1 MRKAV
6 PLLAAALIL
15 LGACSRSP
23 RYYLDKGDKLFA
35 KGSYADAELNYR
47 KAIQKDPSFGPAFY
61 QLGLSQLRLGKT
73 ADAYSSLSRAA
84 ILLPNRE
91 DVKVTLA
98 DLSLAAFLADRRRP
112 AALYKKV
119 DDIATQLLSKNAKS
133 YNGFRLKAH
142 LAAAGQNLVEAEDL
156 YRKANEVK
164 PMQPEVIMAWT
175 QVMLVGGHTQQGEEL
190 AGQFI
195 EKNKTYLPIYDLLYR
210 HYIQSSR
217 FADAEK
223 ILQTRSANNPKDPG
237 AVLEL
242 AAFYAGRSREA
253 DMTAALKRLLDDPK
267 TFPQAHLQVGNLYLR
282 MQRWDDALAQYN
294 DGARANPKDKVVY
307 LKRVADVWLAQGKGE
322 QAEHVVDEILAQEPG
337 DEAAK
342 GVRASLLLSKPTPEN
357 IAKAVTLFQ
366 GLVDKKPDNATW
378 RFNLGRALAAKGDT
392 EHAKVQLLE
401 AVKLRRDFVPPRV
414 ILAEISEAK
423 HDYRSSLQ
431 YTEEIMKLNPKNTR
445 MRLLHAVSL
454 LNTGDQARGR
464 VELRGLEKEFPQ
476 DRDIQLELA
485 VVDLNDDKLPDAE
498 QRFRKLIAQ
507 GKSDLRATS
516 GLARTLIAEKHADA
530 ALSFLEDEVKKAP
543 KSVALRSLLAATEMQ
558 TGKSDL
564 ALAEYQHLVAEVP
577 NSPQAYLALGN
588 AYRQQGDFANAVTS
602 FQKAEALAPNDIA
615 PLALLGESLSLS
627 GQRPQ
632 ALETYRR
639 ALQMKPDN
647 PALMNATA
655 YLIAE
660 TGGSLDEALKLAQK
674 AVASN
679 EQQANFSDTLGWI
692 YFKKDLN
699 DSAMQVFRTLT
710 KNNPNNATFH
720 YHFGMALLK
729 KGDKNAAESEL
740 RAALARKPSGVVRQE
755 IEAALQ
761 KIG

>member
-1 MRKAV
+1 
-6 PLLAAALIL
+6 
-15 LGACSRSP
+15 
-23 RYYLDKGDKLFA
+23 
-35 KGSYADAELNYR
+35 
-47 KAIQKDPSFGPAFY
+47 
-61 QLGLSQLRLGKT
+61 
-73 ADAYSSLSRAA
+73 
-84 ILLPNRE
+84 
-91 DVKVTLA
+91 
-98 DLSLAAFLADRRRP
+98 
-112 AALYKKV
+112 
-119 DDIATQLLSKNAKS
+119 
-133 YNGFRLKAH
+133 
-142 LAAAGQNLVEAEDL
+142 
-156 YRKANEVK
+156 
-164 PMQPEVIMAWT
+164 
-175 QVMLVGGHTQQGEEL
+175 
-190 AGQFI
+190 
-195 EKNKTYLPIYDLLYR
+195 
-210 HYIQSSR
+210 
-217 FADAEK
+217 
-223 ILQTRSANNPKDPG
+223 
-237 AVLEL
+237 
-242 AAFYAGRSREA
+242 
-253 DMTAALKRLLDDPK
+253 
-267 TFPQAHLQVGNLYLR
+267 
-282 MQRWDDALAQYN
+282 
-294 DGARANPKDKVVY
+294 
-307 LKRVADVWLAQGKGE
+307 
-322 QAEHVVDEILAQEPG
+322 
-337 DEAAK
+337 
-342 GVRASLLLSKPTPEN
+342 
-357 IAKAVTLFQ
+357 
-366 GLVDKKPDNATW
+366 
-378 RFNLGRALAAKGDT
+378 
-392 EHAKVQLLE
+392 
-401 AVKLRRDFVPPRV
+401 
-414 ILAEISEAK
+414 
-423 HDYRSSLQ
+423 
-431 YTEEIMKLNPKNTR
+431 
-445 MRLLHAVSL
+445 
-454 LNTGDQARGR
+454 
-464 VELRGLEKEFPQ
+464 
-476 DRDIQLELA
+476 
-485 VVDLNDDKLPDAE
+485 
-498 QRFRKLIAQ
+498 
-507 GKSDLRATS
+507 LRATS